1 VAAAVRFFVITNT
14 WRGDIISKELRVN
27 DAIRAREV
35 RVVDANGDQ
44 LGIMSAREA
53 LSIAGD
59 RGLDLVEVAP
69 NAKPPVCRIMDYGKH
84 RYEQSK
90 RDKAAKKKQKVTNV
104 KEIRMSPK
112 IDDHDFE
119 VKLRAAERFIKAGD
133 KVKVSVRFRGREI
146 VHSDLA
152 KTKLNKLAEQLK
164 DFAMVERPPKLEGRQ
179 MIAVLAPR
187 TDSQKAEASHAE
199 TKEANN

>member
-1 VAAAVRFFVITNT
+1 MIT
-14 WRGDIISKELRVN
+14 ILK
-27 DAIRAREV
+27 
-35 RVVDANGDQ
+35 
-44 LGIMSAREA
+44 
-53 LSIAGD
+53 
-59 RGLDLVEVAP
+59 
-69 NAKPPVCRIMDYGKH
+69 
-84 RYEQSK
+84 
-90 RDKAAKKKQKVTNV
+90 KAQG
-104 KEIRMSPK
+104 
-112 IDDHDFE
+112 
-119 VKLRAAERFIKAGD
+119 AERFIKAGD

>member
-1 VAAAVRFFVITNT
+1 
-14 WRGDIISKELRVN
+14 VN

-44 LGIMSAREA
+44 LGIMSARDA
-53 LSIAGD
+53 LNVASD

-69 NAKPPVCRIMDYGKH
+69 NAKPPVCRVMDYGKH

-90 RDKAAKKKQKVTNV
+90 RDKAAKKKQKITTI

-112 IDDHDFE
+112 IDDHDFD
-119 VKLRAAERFIKAGD
+119 VKFKAAERFLKSGD

-152 KTKLNKLAEQLK
+152 KTKLDKLATQLK
-164 DFAMVERPPKLEGRQ
+164 DIALVERPPKLEGRH

-187 TDSQKAEASHAE
+187 TDSQKAESSKAE
-199 TKEANN
+199 TVEANN

>member
-1 VAAAVRFFVITNT
+1 M
-14 WRGDIISKELRVN
+14 N
-27 DAIRAREV
+27 DGIRAREV

-53 LSIAGD
+53 LGVAGE

-90 RDKAAKKKQKVTNV
+90 RDKAAKKKQKVVNT

-112 IDDHDFE
+112 IDDHDFD
-119 VKLRAAERFIKAGD
+119 VKTRQAERFIKAGD

-152 KTKLNKLAEQLK
+152 KSKLESLATQLK
-164 DFAMVERPPKLEGRQ
+164 DIAMVERPPKLEGRH
-179 MIAVLAPR
+179 MIAVIAPR
-187 TDSQKAEASHAE
+187 TESQKTE
-199 TKEANN
+199 K

>member
-1 VAAAVRFFVITNT
+1 
-14 WRGDIISKELRVN
+14 
-27 DAIRAREV
+27 
-35 RVVDANGDQ
+35 
-44 LGIMSAREA
+44 M
-53 LSIAGD
+53 
-59 RGLDLVEVAP
+59 EVAP

-90 RDKAAKKKQKVTNV
+90 RDKAAKKKQKVVNV

-112 IDDHDFE
+112 IDEHDFD
-119 VKLRAAERFIKAGD
+119 VKLRAAERFLKSGD

-152 KTKLNKLAEQLK
+152 KGKLDDLANQLEEI
-164 DFAMVERPPKLEGRQ
+164 AVVERPPKLEGRQ

-187 TDSQKAEASHAE
+187 TDAGQKAE
-199 TKEANN
+199 TKQADTVEANN

>member
-1 VAAAVRFFVITNT
+1 MQIVCRYVVAIMGLNGWLMPSVFCVILTY
-14 WRGDIISKELRVN
+14 WRGDTISKELRVN
-27 DAIRAREV
+27 SDIRAREV

-53 LSIAGD
+53 LSIAGE

-90 RDKAAKKKQKVTNV
+90 RDKAAKKKQKVVNV

-112 IDDHDFE
+112 IDEHDFD
-119 VKLRAAERFIKAGD
+119 VKLRAAA
-133 KVKVSVRFRGREI
+133 
-146 VHSDLA
+146 
-152 KTKLNKLAEQLK
+152 
-164 DFAMVERPPKLEGRQ
+164 PPVCE
-179 MIAVLAPR
+179 
-187 TDSQKAEASHAE
+187 
-199 TKEANN
+199 